1 MARPARPLTDKVIRD
16 AARGAGKRGFPL
28 YDGRG
33 LHLIDR
39 GGRYHWRLKYA
50 RPDGRENRLALGHYP
65 EVSLSEARVLADGA
79 RAKLR
84 QGIDPAGEKKA
95 AKAAREAATERTF
108 AIYGHKWL
116 EFKTPGWSPI
126 TARKNKRAVE
136 AYLLPKLGERDV
148 ATIATADVLPVI
160 RESNAQSPEF
170 AREAARAAQSIIRL
184 AIAEG
189 AREEGR
195 LLDLDLRHNL
205 PGRQRGHN
213 PAATT
218 PTEVREVMTIIRRN
232 ESPVTRAALL
242 MCAYTAQRPANVVGM
257 RWENLDIAAK
267 EWTIPAAVM
276 KMRHAHIVPLPR
288 QALALLKDLQPL
300 TGGRGYV
307 FPPLAQQHTPHLHRD
322 SLSNVLREAG
332 LRGKQTPHGLRATFR
347 TIARERL
354 GVSPDVLEAQIA
366 HAKKDEVQAAYDR
379 AGFVAERHRV
389 MQKWADWLNAL

>member
-1 MARPARPLTDKVIRD
+1 MARPARPLTDKIIRD
-16 AARGAGKRGFPL
+16 AMRGAGKRSFPL
-28 YDGRG
+28 YDGHG

-50 RPDGRENRLALGHYP
+50 RPDGRENRLALGHFP
-65 EVSLSEARVLADGA
+65 EVSLSEARALANAA

-95 AKAAREAATERTF
+95 ARAAREAATERTF
-108 AIYGHKWL
+108 AIFGRKWL
-116 EFKTPGWSPI
+116 ELKTPGWSPI

-136 AYLLPKLGERDV
+136 AYLLPKLGEKDV

-160 RESNAQSPEF
+160 REANGKSPEF
-170 AREAARAAQSIIRL
+170 ARAAAGAAQSIVRL

-205 PGRQRGHN
+205 PGRDRGHN

-218 PTEVREVMTIIRRN
+218 PAGISSVMQAIRKVEN
-232 ESPVTRAALL
+232 PVTRAALL
-242 MCAYTAQRPANVVGM
+242 MCAYSAQRPANVVGM
-257 RWENLDIAAK
+257 RWDDVDTKAK
-267 EWTIPAAVM
+267 EWTLPAAVM

-288 QALALLKDLQPL
+288 QALALLKMLRPF

-307 FPPLAQQHTPHLHRD
+307 FPPVRQQHTPHLHRD
-322 SLSNVLREAG
+322 SLSNALRDAG
-332 LRGKQTPHGLRATFR
+332 LRGKQTPHGFRATFR
-347 TIARERL
+347 TVARERL
-354 GVSPDVLEAQIA
+354 NVSADVLEAQLA

-379 AGFVAERHRV
+379 TGFVTERHKV
-389 MQKWADWLNAL
+389 MQEWADYLDE